1 MTQTRYD
8 VFALAVADRCCF
20 AIALWS
26 LSFTCDHQY
35 CPTLFLFSF
44 YSFIHPEE
52 HSQRRFSSYIFLTT
66 IFCSSL
72 RVFFFLSSDS
82 FLTHK
87 KMVIHNMY
95 TITLYKSRQGQNK
108 RKRTKKSTVQ
118 CVHIHTDALRTQQ
131 ITALK
136 KKTQAPCCLYCRIF
150 FSLWTFERNNKFSF
164 SLFPSIVTL
173 RRFNQHTH
181 NYRPLMLGVLKHA
194 INSYCIF

>member
-1 MTQTRYD
+1 ML
-8 VFALAVADRCCF
+8 FCNCALVSQF
-20 AIALWS
+20 YMWS
-26 LSFTCDHQY
+26 LVLSHSLSLFILFFHSSRRTFTETFLFLHISY
-35 CPTLFLFSF
+35 YYLLFLF
-44 YSFIHPEE
+44 
-52 HSQRRFSSYIFLTT
+52 T
-66 IFCSSL
+66 C
-72 RVFFFLSSDS
+72 VFFLSSDS

-118 CVHIHTDALRTQQ
+118 CIHIHTDALRTQQ